1 MIQGT
6 DLSFGPTTTKFF
18 RESSETSGCV
28 PVIRHYRLD
37 SIKVVA
43 SRLELG
49 SLQATALE
57 AAAED
62 REEHEPAADD
72 EQNDGHEADAL
83 PPPRRARR
91 P

>member
-1 MIQGT
+1 MIHGT
-6 DLSFGPTTTKFF
+6 ALSFGPTTTKFF

-49 SLQATALE
+49 SLEATAL
-57 AAAED
+57 
-62 REEHEPAADD
+62 
-72 EQNDGHEADAL
+72 
-83 PPPRRARR
+83 
-91 P
+91 